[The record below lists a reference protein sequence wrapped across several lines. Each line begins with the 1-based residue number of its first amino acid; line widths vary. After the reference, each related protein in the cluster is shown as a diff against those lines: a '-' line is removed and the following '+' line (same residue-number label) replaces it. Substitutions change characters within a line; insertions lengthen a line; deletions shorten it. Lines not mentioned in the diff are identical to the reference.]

1 VAIMDRGEIIAL
13 DTPRALIEAAI
24 EPQVVE
30 VFGDGVREWAS
41 SVVPRFAQRLELAGE
56 TAFCY
61 CQDAAPL
68 LEALATMPQ
77 LRALRR
83 AANLE
88 DVFIKLTGR
97 DIRD

>member
-1 VAIMDRGEIIAL
+1 MDHGEIIAV
-13 DTPRALIEAAI
+13 DAPRTLIGRSIEA
-24 EPQVVE
+24 QVVE
-30 VFGDGVREWAS
+30 VYGEGVEAWTAEQGR
-41 SVVPRFAQRLELAGE
+41 RLADRVEVAGE

-61 CQDAAPL
+61 CHDATAL
-68 LEALATMPQ
+68 LESLNARPN
-77 LRALRR
+77 LRALKR

>member
-1 VAIMDRGEIIAL
+1 MHDA
-13 DTPRALIEAAI
+13 TPLQEQLSR
-24 EPQVVE
+24 
-30 VFGDGVREWAS
+30 
-41 SVVPRFAQRLELAGE
+41 VPE
-56 TAFCY
+56 
-61 CQDAAPL
+61 
-68 LEALATMPQ
+68 

>member
-1 VAIMDRGEIIAL
+1 MDHGVIIAL
-13 DTPRALIEAAI
+13 DTPRGLIAQSI

-30 VFGDGVREWAS
+30 VFGDGAREWACD
-41 SVVPRFAQRLELAGE
+41 VAPKYVRRIEVAGE

-61 CQDAAPL
+61 ADDAGPL
-68 LEALATMPQ
+68 LETVSATPS
-77 LRALRR
+77 LRALKR